1 MCTCEIVTSIK
12 IGRFPLPPKASIIHL
27 PAPSC
32 TPAPGPTN
40 HGSTFCYYR
49 FICLSAAAIIQT
61 ILFCLASV
69 LVLSGCWNTIPQTEW
84 LINNRHLFP
93 SVLEAGSPRSGC
105 QHGWVLV
112 QILFLVCRWLSSCYD
127 LTWWRER
134 WSLVSLLRRSLI
146 PFMKVPPSWSN
157 HLLMALHPNN
167 ITLGIRI
174 STYEFGETGNIQSIA
189 LNIRVCSDFSSLTTD
204 FSFFSVSE
212 SHIEFS
218 CHDSLVSSKL

>member
-1 MCTCEIVTSIK
+1 MTITPDARELLRKKYGEKFILLKQSEVKVANAKGTLTCEIVTSIK

-32 TPAPGPTN
+32 TPAPAPTN

-93 SVLEAGSPRSGC
+93 SVLEAGSPRSGR
-105 QHGWVLV
+105 QQRRVRA
-112 QILFLVCRWLSSCYD
+112 LFLVM
-127 LTWWRER
+127 E
-134 WSLVSLLRRSLI
+134 V
-146 PFMKVPPSWSN
+146 
-157 HLLMALHPNN
+157 
-167 ITLGIRI
+167 
-174 STYEFGETGNIQSIA
+174 
-189 LNIRVCSDFSSLTTD
+189 
-204 FSFFSVSE
+204 
-212 SHIEFS
+212 
-218 CHDSLVSSKL
+218 